1 MQMSVDLDI
10 FRKKILEQMESL
22 ANQDLQAQSGTD
34 AVELD
39 QTRVGRLSRM
49 DALQIQQMNLATTRR
64 RGEQIGMLNRALER
78 LDDGTYGEC
87 FECGEAINP
96 KRLEV
101 DLTAQYCI
109 SCAQARECSE

>member
-1 MQMSVDLDI
+1 MSVDPGI
-10 FRKKILEQMESL
+10 FREKILDQIASL
-22 ANQDLQAQSGTD
+22 VDQDAQAQAGTD
-34 AVELD
+34 TVELD

-64 RGEQIGMLNRALER
+64 REQLVASLNRALAR
-78 LDDGTYGEC
+78 LDDGSYGEC
-87 FECGEAINP
+87 FECGEDINP

-109 SCAQARECSE
+109 KCAEVRECSQ